1 MAQWLGTGPF
11 LVLRQYCRV
20 YYTTVVVNFA
30 LFSEKFSKKFTL
42 IFQYEY
48 IVLICNTIQ
57 NDCAAIFIFFEN
69 FSENSAKTG
78 SGVVIYLHIIMTPR

>member
-30 LFSEKFSKKFTL
+30 LFSEKNFKE
-42 IFQYEY
+42 IY
-48 IVLICNTIQ
+48 V
-57 NDCAAIFIFFEN
+57 N
-69 FSENSAKTG
+69 FSIQVYCTDLQYSMN
-78 SGVVIYLHIIMTPR
+78 